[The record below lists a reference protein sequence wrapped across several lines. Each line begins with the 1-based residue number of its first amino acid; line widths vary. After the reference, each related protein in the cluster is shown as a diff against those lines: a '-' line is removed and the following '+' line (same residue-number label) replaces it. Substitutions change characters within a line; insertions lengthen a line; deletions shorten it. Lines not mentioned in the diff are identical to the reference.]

1 MTFVEKSNLDK
12 YFVTITNSEAAG
24 HKKPHENIFKHA
36 LTSANASKT
45 ESIMIGDSF
54 EADILGALEAG
65 IDAIYF
71 NEHNSKIETQVL
83 QINHL
88 LALKNIL

>member
-1 MTFVEKSNLDK
+1 L
-12 YFVTITNSEAAG
+12 
-24 HKKPHENIFKHA
+24 
-36 LTSANASKT
+36 ANAAKE
-45 ESIMIGDSF
+45 ESVMIGDSF